1 MAALCLSTGALYA
14 QTTIKGKVVDNNNNP
29 IQGATVTETS
39 SKKQVQTDANG
50 LFEFPSTGSSL
61 NISIQYIGFETRT
74 VQTNPTGFTTV
85 QLLPTT
91 SQLDEVVVT
100 ALNISKEKKT
110 LGYSIQELKGKDLSE
125 AKESNLVNS
134 LAGKVAGVQV
144 TNSQGNMGLPDYYP
158 RRNINC
164 GK

>member
-1 MAALCLSTGALYA
+1 MAKNNINFVVMAALCLSTGALYA

-61 NISIQYIGFETRT
+61 NISIQYIGFKTRT

-125 AKESNLVNS
+125 AKES
-134 LAGKVAGVQV
+134 
-144 TNSQGNMGLPDYYP
+144 
-158 RRNINC
+158 
-164 GK
+164 

>member
-1 MAALCLSTGALYA
+1 MAKNNINFVVMAALCLSTGALYA

-91 SQLDEVVVT
+91 SQLNEVVVT
-100 ALNISKEKKT
+100 A
-110 LGYSIQELKGKDLSE
+110 
-125 AKESNLVNS
+125 
-134 LAGKVAGVQV
+134 
-144 TNSQGNMGLPDYYP
+144 
-158 RRNINC
+158 
-164 GK
+164 